1 MRKRDTAVILLLCA
15 ALTGTLSACGTASS
29 AAAAPTPAAA
39 VQVTAAP
46 TATPAPTPSAA
57 PSAAPTPTP
66 AAQKPQAAPVQTKA
80 TAKAPAAAATKDTA
94 AQYVGQPVSALY
106 AAIGKPASSDYA
118 PSCMGD
124 GEDGNLYY
132 CGFVVYT
139 YRENGTESVTS
150 VG

>member
-1 MRKRDTAVILLLCA
+1 MRKKDIAVILLLCA
-15 ALTGTLSACGTASS
+15 ALLGTLSACGTASS
-29 AAAAPTPAAA
+29 AEAAPTPAAT

-46 TATPAPTPSAA
+46 TPTPAPTPSATPAPTAA
-57 PSAAPTPTP
+57 PSAAV
-66 AAQKPQAAPVQTKA
+66 QKPQTAPAQTKA
-80 TAKAPAAAATKDTA
+80 PAKAPAAAATKDTA
-94 AQYVGQPVSALY
+94 AKYVGQSVSALY

-132 CGFVVYT
+132 NGFVVYT